1 MTGNGANTGCEEQ
14 LTLQSR
20 ISELARIPPWI
31 EHLAA
36 MHAIPVETQFAM
48 NLCLEE
54 ALSNIVRH
62 GYADAPGH
70 IISIRYL
77 MPRSG
82 VFRFVLADEA
92 PHFNPVE
99 AVLPPIPSSLD
110 NLQVGGQ
117 GIRLMRQ
124 FADSLKYE
132 AAPKGNRLCLTFIAE
147 PDAEHKTL
155 QA

>member
-1 MTGNGANTGCEEQ
+1 MTGNDPNAECEEK

-36 MHAIPVETQFAM
+36 VFSIPVQSQFAM

-54 ALSNIVRH
+54 ALSNIMRH
-62 GYADAPGH
+62 GYASVPGH
-70 IISIRYL
+70 IISIVYS
-77 MPRSG
+77 MPGPG
-82 VFRFVLADEA
+82 VFQFVLADEA

-99 AVLPPIPSSLD
+99 AVLPPVPSSLD
-110 NLQVGGQ
+110 DLPVGGQ

-124 FADSLKYE
+124 FADSLQYE
-132 AAPKGNRLCLTFIAE
+132 AMPNGNRLCLIFIAS
-147 PDAEHKTL
+147 PGAEQKTPL
-155 QA
+155 A